1 MRLNN
6 LDTLHTIYIV
16 TLTAAIIMLVV
27 TIVLFFVFDIRNV
40 FARIFGFAEKKEIK
54 QMEQNSSST
63 SQLNKKYGKKMKNKI
78 FTDTGSLKN
87 NATPAERMGMVPPKN
102 MAAGVGTADD
112 GNIRKLTVEPTPP
125 KSPTEEFKAAR
136 FEETAD
142 TYSDGSMTSVLGVS
156 AAGGTKST
164 TSANQATQTAS
175 SNPEADDGS
184 ALTENLRNDDAT
196 GEAETAILAK
206 NMQDD
211 SGDAE
216 TAVLGNS
223 SADGDAET
231 AVLSNDGDAETAVLS
246 NDGDAETAVLSDD
259 GDGETAVLSTDN
271 EDDEGATTVLAK
283 KDIRPK
289 TTQAGGEKKTKDYVY
304 PNLQF
309 MVIKQIIMINTSE
322 TIDMN

>member
-1 MRLNN
+1 MNN

-87 NATPAERMGMVPPKN
+87 NATPAGRMGMVPPKN

-136 FEETAD
+136 FKETAD

-156 AAGGTKST
+156 TVGETKSNAT
-164 TSANQATQTAS
+164 AKKATKTSAA
-175 SNPEADDGS
+175 NPEADDGS
-184 ALTENLRNDDAT
+184 ALTENLRSDDS
-196 GEAETAILAK
+196 GEAETAVLAK
-206 NMQDD
+206 NKQDD
-211 SGDAE
+211 SGE
-216 TAVLGNS
+216 
-223 SADGDAET
+223 
-231 AVLSNDGDAETAVLS
+231 AETAVLS

-289 TTQAGGEKKTKDYVY
+289 TTQAGGEKKSKDYVY